1 MIPWLLIP
9 VKSLA
14 AGKGRLDGTLKPAQ
28 RRRLN
33 EFFLRH
39 ILRTANKF
47 PGCDRTVVISA
58 CGDVLRIAEAYGAKP
73 IRQRPE
79 NGLNSAVAQGVA
91 ALRRIGAKNILLIA
105 CDEPLVRP
113 VDLRDI
119 VRRGEKLNQIVLCP
133 DKHGTGTNALYLPS
147 GAPIRFRFGKDSLFK
162 HVREASRCGLAPHV
176 YFNERIALDIDTPA
190 DLVLWRRSRY
200 RRQDMTW
207 LRCLS
212 QRNLAVKSQ
221 SCRAG
226 SVYRALHHLERL
238 QNPRGCRAI
247 VC

>member
-9 VKSLA
+9 VKSLE
-14 AGKGRLDGTLKPAQ
+14 AGKSRLDGALKPAY

-39 ILRTANKF
+39 ILRTASNF
-47 PGCDRTVVISA
+47 PGCDRTVVISG

-73 IRQRPE
+73 IHQRPE

-113 VDLRDI
+113 VDLRNV
-119 VRRGEKLNQIVLCP
+119 VRRGARPGSIVINP

-147 GAPIRFRFGKDSLFK
+147 NAPIRFQFGEDSLLK
-162 HVREASRCGLAPHV
+162 HVREALRNGLAPHV
-176 YFNERIALDIDTPA
+176 CFNERIALDIDTLA
-190 DLVLWRRSRY
+190 DLVLWRRSGH
-200 RRQDMTW
+200 RQRSMTW
-207 LRCLS
+207 LRELG
-212 QRNLAVKSQ
+212 LEQ
-221 SCRAG
+221 SSSR
-226 SVYRALHHLERL
+226 E
-238 QNPRGCRAI
+238 
-247 VC
+247 

>member
-9 VKSLA
+9 VKSLE
-14 AGKGRLDGTLKPAQ
+14 AGKGRLDGALKPAY

-33 EFFLRH
+33 EFFLRR
-39 ILRTANKF
+39 ILKTAGKF
-47 PGCDRTVVISA
+47 PGRDRTVVISG

-79 NGLNSAVAQGVA
+79 NGLNSAVTQGVA
-91 ALRRIGAKNILLIA
+91 KLRRIGAKNILLIA

-119 VRRGEKLNQIVLCP
+119 IRRGEKLNQIVICP

-147 GAPIRFRFGKDSLFK
+147 GAPMRFRFGKDSLSK
-162 HVREASRCGLAPHV
+162 HVREALLSGLAPYV

-190 DLVLWRRSRY
+190 DLIRWRRSGH
-200 RRQDMTW
+200 RQ
-207 LRCLS
+207 
-212 QRNLAVKSQ
+212 
-221 SCRAG
+221 
-226 SVYRALHHLERL
+226 
-238 QNPRGCRAI
+238 RGM
-247 VC
+247 V